1 MAEEIQEAIQII
13 RVAYDGVEI
22 CMKAGCSGLK
32 ALQQIVQLF
41 KYLLDQEKL
50 SGKTSMKKLLMR
62 GGDLQVLKFPEQDLK
77 RIEKAA
83 KKYGILYTRL
93 PDINAKDGYA
103 EILFHS
109 EAVPRVNLLIEKLKS
124 GKIATIED
132 YLNNGVEEEMEKL
145 PGFLKERLPGG
156 NYREEELEELQ
167 ELAAR
172 IQANAIR
179 KDTPCVAITL
189 DQSLI
194 AEETADRIK
203 TRIPGTWGEHIRY
216 LWIDKADMVKIHGGK
231 TMLTFLDPEK
241 DYTIFGKEEKLR
253 EQIRGAELYEKHYD
267 PVEKELRKK
276 AETTEKQQT
285 KNERAKNERTKNRK
299 KSGETGAKNSRKTGR
314 KKGR

>member
-1 MAEEIQEAIQII
+1 MAEEIQEALQII

-22 CMKAGCSGLK
+22 CMKVGSSGLK
-32 ALQQIVQLF
+32 ALQQVVQLF
-41 KYLLDQEKL
+41 QYLLDQEKL

-103 EILFHS
+103 EIIFHS

-124 GKIATIED
+124 GEITTIND
-132 YLNNGVEEEMEKL
+132 YLNNGVAEEMEKL
-145 PGFLKERLPGG
+145 PGFLQGRLPGG
-156 NYREEELEELQ
+156 NYKKEELEELQ

-172 IQANAIR
+172 IQANAIK

-194 AEETADRIK
+194 AEETAERIK
-203 TRIPGTWGEHIRY
+203 TRIPGTWGEHVRY
-216 LWIDKADMVKIHGGK
+216 LWVDKADMVKIHGGK
-231 TMLTFLDPEK
+231 TILTFLDPSK
-241 DYTIFGKEEKLR
+241 DYIICGKEEKQK
-253 EQIRGAELYEKHYD
+253 EQIRGAELYKKHYD
-267 PVEKELRKK
+267 PVEKEVRKK
-276 AETTEKQQT
+276 AETTAKQQT
-285 KNERAKNERTKNRK
+285 KNEETKTRK
-299 KSGETGAKNSRKTGR
+299 KSRKKSEKTGTKSNRKTGR

>member
-22 CMKAGCSGLK
+22 CMKAGSSGLK

-145 PGFLKERLPGG
+145 PGF
-156 NYREEELEELQ
+156 
-167 ELAAR
+167 
-172 IQANAIR
+172 
-179 KDTPCVAITL
+179 
-189 DQSLI
+189 
-194 AEETADRIK
+194 
-203 TRIPGTWGEHIRY
+203 
-216 LWIDKADMVKIHGGK
+216 
-231 TMLTFLDPEK
+231 
-241 DYTIFGKEEKLR
+241 
-253 EQIRGAELYEKHYD
+253 
-267 PVEKELRKK
+267 
-276 AETTEKQQT
+276 
-285 KNERAKNERTKNRK
+285 
-299 KSGETGAKNSRKTGR
+299 
-314 KKGR
+314 